1 MAVVIALLVA
11 GIFAAAMLLRDIRR
25 DQQISQLL
33 SLAAAE
39 RSAWAKER
47 WELNTRIQSPAL
59 IADNPLPSPGA
70 IAVAA
75 FEDEVEP
82 DESHLIGLVDG

>member
-1 MAVVIALLVA
+1 MVAVVALLVA

-33 SLAAAE
+33 SQAAAE
-39 RSAWAKER
+39 RSAWSKER
-47 WELNTRIQSPAL
+47 WELNTRIQSPGL
-59 IADNPLPSPGA
+59 IADNPPPLPG
-70 IAVAA
+70 VAA
-75 FEDEVEP
+75 VVAFDDEVEP

>member
-1 MAVVIALLVA
+1 MVAVVALLVA

-25 DQQISQLL
+25 DQQISHLL

-39 RSAWAKER
+39 RSAWSKER
-47 WELNTRIQSPAL
+47 WELNTRIQSPGL
-59 IADNPLPSPGA
+59 IADNPPPQPGA
-70 IAVAA
+70 VVATA
-75 FEDEVEP
+75 FDDDVEP